1 MAHMTQEEYKQ
12 NVSDVYKTTGILAF
26 VTIAEVAL
34 ALWYEFSLMESLGL
48 PRWPLMVFVTLASA
62 IKAFWIMKVFMHVGH
77 EKKGFVFTILFP
89 FTFLIWAIIA
99 FSLDGFSWSQMQD
112 AINNIFSR

>member
-1 MAHMTQEEYKQ
+1 MAHMTQEEYRQ
-12 NVSDVYKTTGILAF
+12 NVKDVYKTTGVLAV
-26 VTIAEVAL
+26 VTVVEVVFAL
-34 ALWYEFSLMESLGL
+34 IYEFSLMDSMGL

-62 IKAFWIMKVFMHVGH
+62 IKAYWIMKVFMHVGH

-99 FSLDGFSWSQMQD
+99 FSIDGSYWAALRD
-112 AINNIFSR
+112 AINSIYM